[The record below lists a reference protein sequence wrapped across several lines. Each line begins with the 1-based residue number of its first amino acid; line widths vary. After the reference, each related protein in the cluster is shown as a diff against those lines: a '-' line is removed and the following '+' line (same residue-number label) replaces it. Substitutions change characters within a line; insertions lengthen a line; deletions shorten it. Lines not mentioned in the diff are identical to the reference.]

1 ELYGESPKE
10 NLFCKIFNICNSTDR
25 QDPNGKGWF
34 VTRDGFSYTPDF
46 LNFDERMPNLIPY
59 LDYNKLMNISSN
71 PPQWLYPNLSWTDR
85 KTLARVDNCPQA
97 GTNRISTLMHDYIKY
112 LSIMNEKF
120 NSTKIPRIQ
129 INWNVIE
136 GWEWRDEHCL
146 DLLYEKFNDSK
157 QFDYAYRY
165 VTNPCHEDTQHL
177 KDLVELLCS
186 VNNCPEVV
194 YMDMDL
200 TYITS
205 YSLEVLH
212 MNKQILNS
220 LNISFGINLVDQCVE
235 IDNCV
240 AEILPI
246 DHSQVVLNL
255 DAKSKYP
262 DLTRNQMQELSLINV
277 LNFLVNQNIVDKDTH
292 VAITSWTTWPIEI
305 GQQTNELR
313 PGGMAH
319 TANEI
324 FKQILI
330 PHSFAK

>member
-1 ELYGESPKE
+1 MMNFRK
-10 NLFCKIFNICNSTDR
+10 NNISVIVVLPAFTQCYDDR

-46 LNFDERMPNLIPY
+46 LNLDERMPNLIHY
-59 LDYNKLMNISSN
+59 LDYNKLMNIPSN
-71 PPQWLYPNLSWTDR
+71 PPQWSHPNLSWTDR
-85 KTLARVDNCPQA
+85 RRLARVDNCPQA
-97 GTNRISTLMHDYIKY
+97 GPNL
-112 LSIMNEKF
+112 
-120 NSTKIPRIQ
+120 
-129 INWNVIE
+129 
-136 GWEWRDEHCL
+136 
-146 DLLYEKFNDSK
+146 FNDST

-165 VTNPCHEDTQHL
+165 STNSCHQDTQHF

-212 MNKQILNS
+212 MT
-220 LNISFGINLVDQCVE
+220 ISFGINLVDQCVE

-240 AEILPI
+240 AEILST
-246 DHSQVVLNL
+246 DHSQ
-255 DAKSKYP
+255 
-262 DLTRNQMQELSLINV
+262 IV
-277 LNFLVNQNIVDKDTH
+277 LNFLINQNIVNKDTH
-292 VAITSWTTWPIEI
+292 VAIASWTTWLIEI
-305 GQQTNELR
+305 GQQMNELR
-313 PGGMAH
+313 VGGMAH

-324 FKQILI
+324 FEQVLI